1 MKQLSYALIII
12 LLFLTACSEP
22 QSLEFKGLQDI
33 QLDKLTMGKNK
44 IKANIKYY
52 NPNSFSL
59 VLKKIDCKV
68 LINNGQFTQLK
79 LDTNYMIPAQKDFLL
94 PAQFEFQMSD
104 LVKNSMDLLFNK
116 PVKLNIV
123 GNATL
128 SKGMFTKTV
137 PIAFE
142 TTQKLN
148 LGAALAG
155 LSK

>member
-1 MKQLSYALIII
+1 MKPFNFAVFFFI
-12 LLFLTACSEP
+12 LFLTACSDP

-44 IKANIKYY
+44 LRANIKYH

-59 VLKKIDCKV
+59 VLKQIDCKV
-68 LINNGQFTQLK
+68 LMNNGQFTNLK
-79 LDTNYMIPAQKDFLL
+79 LDTNFVIPAQKDFLL

-116 PVKLNIV
+116 PIKLNIV

-128 SKGMFTKTV
+128 SKGIFTKTV
-137 PIAFE
+137 PIAYE

-148 LGAALAG
+148 LGAALSG
-155 LSK
+155 LNK